1 MKLSESKVDSLTG
14 QIVEMLQG
22 RDDIEVRADMNRLR
36 ALVRQ
41 AMLDELLVEDR
52 LEEEV
57 RQILQRYEVEIRRG
71 RLSYTTLFNRIK
83 AQLVRERGLV
93 L

>member
-1 MKLSESKVDSLTG
+1 MRLSENKIDSLTG

-22 RDDIEVRADMNRLR
+22 RDDIEVRADTNRLH

-71 RLSYTTLFNRIK
+71 RLSYNTLFNRIK

>member
-22 RDDIEVRADMNRLR
+22 RDDIEVRTDTNRLR

-57 RQILQRYEVEIRRG
+57 RQILQRYEAEIRRG
-71 RLSYTTLFNRIK
+71 RLSYNTLFHRIK

>member
-22 RDDIEVRADMNRLR
+22 RDDIEVRADANRLR

-57 RQILQRYEVEIRRG
+57 RQILQRYEAEIRRG